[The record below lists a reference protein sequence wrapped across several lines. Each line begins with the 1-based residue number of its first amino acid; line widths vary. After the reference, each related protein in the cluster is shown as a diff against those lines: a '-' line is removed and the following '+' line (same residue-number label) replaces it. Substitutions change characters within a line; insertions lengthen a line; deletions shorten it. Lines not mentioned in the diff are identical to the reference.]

1 MIQNKDIRI
10 QKADKGNIIV
20 AFDKRTYEN
29 KMKTIISDCSKFENF
44 DIQEEK
50 HLYFVPNKV
59 KRLIKPL
66 NHCLKK
72 TVLLKVSI

>member
-1 MIQNKDIRI
+1 
-10 QKADKGNIIV
+10 
-20 AFDKRTYEN
+20 
-29 KMKTIISDCSKFENF
+29 MKTIISDRLKFENF